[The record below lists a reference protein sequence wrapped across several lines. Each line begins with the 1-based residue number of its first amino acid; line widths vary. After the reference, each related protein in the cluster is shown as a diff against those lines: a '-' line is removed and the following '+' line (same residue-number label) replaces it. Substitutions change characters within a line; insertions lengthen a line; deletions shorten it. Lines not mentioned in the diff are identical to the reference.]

1 MHALW
6 SRTAQASSCRCS
18 ACLQGATSIARRTTT
33 AASRRGFKAGDLF
46 TACYST
52 ILATAAVVDA
62 KVKDDRRREWDRLI
76 AEAKSLPIEKQDAPN
91 YMATGDISKICDG
104 ERSAERRNPVLAVWD
119 GIRWSTATASKD
131 AQSTI
136 QPKVLD
142 PHDSITKLAR
152 MPANHSPANIFVG
165 EEEWIDEDFERVLP
179 PRKPR
184 NYVQI
189 RKVEEAVLK
198 LIDRLLLQSM
208 ANSSIQS
215 SSLSAGAIADLT
227 AQMKEMTM
235 RIDALRHGHT
245 RVPSYSYL
253 DAKSVRQEQA
263 ELHDA
268 LRVLLKKAESNQSSI
283 DIILAKICYNL
294 LISTSPPN
302 ITTYNVL
309 IEHFTR
315 LERHDLAQIVVDSF
329 LDETRYRP
337 NTMTVCVLLDHFVAK
352 RDSRGFR
359 KIIKRMR
366 AVDGDMRIKR
376 RALSALSIP
385 SVQDWA
391 RSNKVIHR
399 NGFLSQKVS
408 RNAHIFDS
416 LIQGCLKLADVRS
429 AIRYLRAAL
438 REGCQVKSGT
448 LCEIAVECVEQ
459 LDYKA
464 GRSLLHTILLQ
475 WEDNISLNHGIEY
488 CRASRH
494 AVYQILNFCGVSA
507 DLTEQLP
514 VKGSRDALERVK
526 ASRNALRR
534 VKASLNALQRLVRHM
549 TIMSVAD
556 SVDRFSERVS
566 LVQSVL
572 NTKSP
577 GLTQEFKIHGRLF
590 RFLESETYPDN
601 VYQRLDLAMQIL
613 DRASID
619 NNRRVN
625 RVRQNGWRARMNAI
639 KALRSSLRVQL
650 KDFKS
655 MQEMLL
661 PISYNHLSPQS
672 KSEYNASTRRT
683 ISKKMD
689 LLLSLHRKPSG
700 KIPIKSKSSS
710 RKKRPQRTSQ
720 QASPSTIQVE
730 VMPKRLTDH
739 ARPFYDV
746 FPILRPPTSDA
757 QFQL

>member
-1 MHALW
+1 
-6 SRTAQASSCRCS
+6 
-18 ACLQGATSIARRTTT
+18 
-33 AASRRGFKAGDLF
+33 
-46 TACYST
+46 
-52 ILATAAVVDA
+52 
-62 KVKDDRRREWDRLI
+62 
-76 AEAKSLPIEKQDAPN
+76 
-91 YMATGDISKICDG
+91 
-104 ERSAERRNPVLAVWD
+104 
-119 GIRWSTATASKD
+119 
-131 AQSTI
+131 
-136 QPKVLD
+136 
-142 PHDSITKLAR
+142 
-152 MPANHSPANIFVG
+152 
-165 EEEWIDEDFERVLP
+165 
-179 PRKPR
+179 
-184 NYVQI
+184 
-189 RKVEEAVLK
+189 
-198 LIDRLLLQSM
+198 
-208 ANSSIQS
+208 
-215 SSLSAGAIADLT
+215 
-227 AQMKEMTM
+227 
-235 RIDALRHGHT
+235 
-245 RVPSYSYL
+245 
-253 DAKSVRQEQA
+253 
-263 ELHDA
+263 
-268 LRVLLKKAESNQSSI
+268 
-283 DIILAKICYNL
+283 
-294 LISTSPPN
+294 
-302 ITTYNVL
+302 
-309 IEHFTR
+309 
-315 LERHDLAQIVVDSF
+315 
-329 LDETRYRP
+329 
-337 NTMTVCVLLDHFVAK
+337 
-352 RDSRGFR
+352 
-359 KIIKRMR
+359 MR

-416 LIQGCLKLADVRS
+416 LIQGCLTLADVRS

-526 ASRNALRR
+526 ASRNALRT
-534 VKASLNALQRLVRHM
+534 VKAPLNALQRLVRHM